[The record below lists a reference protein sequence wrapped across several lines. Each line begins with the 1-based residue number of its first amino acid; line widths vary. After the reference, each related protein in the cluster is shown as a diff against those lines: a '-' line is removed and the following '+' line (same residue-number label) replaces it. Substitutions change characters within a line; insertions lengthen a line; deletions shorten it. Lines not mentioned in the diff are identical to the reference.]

1 MPPIGDGAIEV
12 QGLVKRFG
20 GREIL
25 TGISLAVASGE
36 VAAIMGPS
44 GGGKSTLLRCLAGL
58 EGFESGTI
66 DIAGIRLLPQAT
78 DRSDNVH
85 RTNEARDRIAEDR
98 QRRTATMQLRGR
110 VGFVFQQFNLFP
122 HRSVLENIIE
132 GPLTVLGQPRGAAIQ
147 RARGLLASVGLDRER
162 DQMPDQLSGGQQ
174 QRVAIARALAMEPAV
189 LLFDE
194 PTSALDP
201 RTVGDVEAVV
211 ADLAQLGQTM
221 VIVTHSSGFARRTA
235 DTLHVMADGRI
246 IEKGPPAQVLSAR
259 ANRQPNGCW
268 PAAMTIDG

>member
-1 MPPIGDGAIEV
+1 VPPTADGAIDV
-12 QGLVKRFG
+12 QGLFKSFA

-25 TGISLAVASGE
+25 SGLSLSVTSGE

-58 EGFESGTI
+58 EGFEAGSI
-66 DIAGIRLLPQAT
+66 DIAGIRLAPQVA
-78 DRSDNVH
+78 DRSGQVRRNS
-85 RTNEARDRIAEDR
+85 EAQERLAADRR
-98 QRRTATMQLRGR
+98 RRTATMQLRGR

-122 HRSVLENIIE
+122 HRSVLENVIE
-132 GPLTVLGQPRGAAIQ
+132 GPVTVLRQPRDEAVHEA
-147 RARGLLASVGLDRER
+147 RALLARVGLDHER

-174 QRVAIARALAMEPAV
+174 QRVAIARALAMQPAV

-201 RTVGDVEAVV
+201 RTAGDVEAVV
-211 ADLAQLGQTM
+211 ADLARSGQTM

-235 DTLHVMADGRI
+235 GTLHVMADGRI
-246 IEKGPPAQVLSAR
+246 VEKGPAAQVLSTPREAATR
-259 ANRQPNGCW
+259 RLLANG
-268 PAAMTIDG
+268 TDD